1 MSYFEPLFEADSENH
16 IILLFVLIWAVS
28 LDVNSDA
35 KTIVDLV
42 LKPSIDQEKEAR
54 EKLETDSTVV
64 GDVTARPIIS
74 PWYTDGIYGHQMAG
88 DLAKAAAFTEEAF
101 SEIIK
106 AK

>member
-42 LKPSIDQEKEAR
+42 LKPSINQEKEA
-54 EKLETDSTVV
+54 
-64 GDVTARPIIS
+64 
-74 PWYTDGIYGHQMAG
+74 
-88 DLAKAAAFTEEAF
+88 
-101 SEIIK
+101 
-106 AK
+106 